1 MNDEFFIQ
9 PKTYDISTPF
19 EATVASTD
27 PITPEGAH
35 EEVRQIVLNVPS
47 ASFVYVEG
55 QSIGVLAPPPYEFGN
70 DHHMRLYS
78 IASTRK
84 GEKGGGTEIAICVRR
99 CFYIDEVSGER
110 YPGKCSNYLCDARV
124 GDEVQITGPYG
135 RHFVVPRDSTAN
147 LLMVGTGTGIAPFR
161 AFLKHIFEEESEWK
175 GKVRLFYGAQSGL
188 DLLYM
193 NDMNNDISHYY
204 DEATFKAFEALSSRP
219 AFDDPSALGNK
230 LEENAAEV
238 WELMQDP
245 KTYVY
250 VAGLRKSSEA
260 LDTAL
265 SHIAGSNEAWM
276 RRKRGIYFDGRWAEH
291 LYD

>member
-1 MNDEFFIQ
+1 MSDEFFIQ
-9 PKTYDISTPF
+9 PKRYDIS
-19 EATVASTD
+19 ESYRATVKGTER
-27 PITPEGAH
+27 ITPVDAH
-35 EEVRQIVLNVPS
+35 AEVRQIVLDVPD

-78 IASTRK
+78 IASTRR
-84 GEKGGGTEIAICVRR
+84 GEEGHSAEMAICVRR

-110 YPGKCSNYLCDARV
+110 YPGKCSNYLCDVVV
-124 GDEVQITGPYG
+124 GEEVRITGPYG
-135 RHFVVPRDSTAN
+135 RHFIVPRDSTSN

-161 AFLKHIFEEESEWK
+161 AFIKHIFDEVDEWQ

-193 NDMNNDISHYY
+193 NDLNNDLSHYY
-204 DEATFKAFEALSSRP
+204 DEKTFKAFEALSPRP
-219 AFDDPSALGNK
+219 AFDDSTELGNT
-230 LEENAAEV
+230 LAENSAEV
-238 WELMQDP
+238 WELVQDP
-245 KTYVY
+245 KTHVY

-276 RRKRGIYFDGRWAEH
+276 RKKREIYLDGRWAEH